1 VIPAFVIGL
10 REGLEAALIV
20 GIIAAFLVRSG
31 RRDALRPMWIGVLT
45 AVGICLAVGLGLQ
58 LADEA
63 LPQRQQE
70 GLETVIALV
79 AAGAVTW
86 MIVWCRRNGP
96 RMKSMIE
103 TDAADA
109 LANGS
114 TIALV
119 GMAFFAVLREGLET
133 AVFLVAVFQ
142 QSTRPAALGTG
153 AILGIAV
160 SAVLGY
166 AIYRGGVRINL
177 ARFFRITGALLVLV
191 AAGLVSSAVHTAHE
205 ATWFNSLQS
214 QALDLT
220 AVIEPGSVLQALVT
234 GMFGIQTQPTVGE
247 VLAWLLYAVPMMAYV
262 LWPSGRQLR
271 TRATAATAATLALV
285 LLLAAGCGSGSG
297 SGGGSGDG
305 KVTEVSITNAGCQPA
320 KLKVAAGDVT
330 FKVTNDGAD
339 QVSEY
344 EILDGDHI
352 LGEVENLP
360 DGLTKSFS
368 LTLDPGTFTTFCPGA
383 DTEKGTLE
391 VGGTAQVAANAA
403 DKTAVNTYRK
413 YLIAQT
419 AILVKRTQA
428 FRDAI
433 AAGDIA
439 KAKQL
444 YPTTREPYERV
455 EPVAES
461 FGDLDPLMDAR
472 AGDVPA
478 SQWEGFHR
486 LEKMLWVDNT
496 TKGATPIADRL
507 VANTLRLQGLVQSV
521 PLQTAQIANG
531 AKGLLDEVAASK
543 ITGEEDRYSHTDLW
557 DFQANVDG
565 AKAAILA
572 VSPILGKSDPQLL
585 SQIQQRFTEVDQS
598 LTPHRAGSGYVLYTK
613 LTDADTKKLSESIDA
628 LAQPISEVAP
638 AVLR

>member
-305 KVTEVSITNAGCQPA
+305 KVTEVSITNAGCQPCQSANSSALSATRGKVSAYPSISAETRTASLVIGRYCASCHMIEGEGGSAGPDLTHEGA
-320 KLKVAAGDVT
+320 KHDAKWLKEWI
-330 FKVTNDGAD
+330 
-339 QVSEY
+339 S
-344 EILDGDHI
+344 
-352 LGEVENLP
+352 
-360 DGLTKSFS
+360 
-368 LTLDPGTFTTFCPGA
+368 DPSTVDP
-383 DTEKGTLE
+383 
-391 VGGTAQVAANAA
+391 AANM
-403 DKTAVNTYRK
+403 
-413 YLIAQT
+413 
-419 AILVKRTQA
+419 
-428 FRDAI
+428 
-433 AAGDIA
+433 
-439 KAKQL
+439 
-444 YPTTREPYERV
+444 PP
-455 EPVAES
+455 
-461 FGDLDPLMDAR
+461 FGD
-472 AGDVPA
+472 
-478 SQWEGFHR
+478 R
-486 LEKMLWVDNT
+486 LS
-496 TKGATPIADRL
+496 ADEL
-507 VANTLRLQGLVQSV
+507 THLANYL
-521 PLQTAQIANG
+521 ANR
-531 AKGLLDEVAASK
+531 K
-543 ITGEEDRYSHTDLW
+543 
-557 DFQANVDG
+557 
-565 AKAAILA
+565 
-572 VSPILGKSDPQLL
+572 
-585 SQIQQRFTEVDQS
+585 
-598 LTPHRAGSGYVLYTK
+598 
-613 LTDADTKKLSESIDA
+613 
-628 LAQPISEVAP
+628 
-638 AVLR
+638 

>member
-1 VIPAFVIGL
+1 MIPAFVIGL

-20 GIIAAFLVRSG
+20 GIIAAFLARSG
-31 RRDALRPMWIGVLT
+31 RRDALRPMWLGVLA
-45 AVGICLAVGLGLQ
+45 AVGICLAVGIGLQ
-58 LADEA
+58 VADEA

-70 GLETVIALV
+70 GLETIIALV

-86 MIVWCRRNGP
+86 MIVWCRRHGP

-142 QSTRPAALGTG
+142 QSARPVASGGG
-153 AILGIAV
+153 AVLGIAV
-160 SAVLGY
+160 AAVLGY

-177 ARFFRITGALLVLV
+177 ARFFRITGVVLVLV

-205 ATWFNSLQS
+205 AGWFDSLQS
-214 QALDLT
+214 QAADLT
-220 AVIEPGSVLQALVT
+220 TVIEPGSVLQALVT

-247 VLAWLLYAVPMMAYV
+247 VLAWLLYAIPMMTYV
-262 LWPSGRQLR
+262 LWPSGRHLR
-271 TRATAATAATLALV
+271 TRATAATATLALI
-285 LLLAAGCGSGSG
+285 LLVAAGCGSGSG

-305 KVTEVSITNAGCQPA
+305 KVAAVSITNQGCQPA
-320 KLKVAAGDVT
+320 TLKVPAGDVT

-339 QVSEY
+339 QVTEY

-383 DTEKGTLE
+383 DNEKGALE
-391 VGGTAQVAANAA
+391 VGGTALVAASVA
-403 DKTAVNTYRK
+403 DKQAVARYRD

-419 AILVKRTQA
+419 ALLVKRTQA
-428 FRDAI
+428 FRNAI
-433 AAGDIA
+433 AAGGIQ

-472 AGDVPA
+472 AGDVPQ
-478 SQWEGFHR
+478 SEWEGFHKLR
-486 LEKMLWVDNT
+486 SCSGRT
-496 TKGATPIADRL
+496 TRPRVRRRSPTGCWPTRCGC
-507 VANTLRLQGLVQSV
+507 RGLCRASL
-521 PLQTAQIANG
+521 LQTAQIANG
-531 AKGLLDEVAASK
+531 AKSLLDEVAASK
-543 ITGEEDRYSHTDLW
+543 ITGEAGPVLAHRPVGLPGERRRREGRRRRRHPDPRQGRSGAAVRYRW
-557 DFQANVDG
+557 
-565 AKAAILA
+565 
-572 VSPILGKSDPQLL
+572 
-585 SQIQQRFTEVDQS
+585 RFTEVDQS
-598 LTPHRAGSGYVLYTK
+598 LDP
-613 LTDADTKKLSESIDA
+613 
-628 LAQPISEVAP
+628 
-638 AVLR
+638 